1 MRLSRALL
9 KLLSIFFFA
18 IVHSSIALA
27 ADIEVG
33 ASCSLADAITAAN
46 TDAAVGGC
54 PAGGGADAISLT
66 GDITLDDEL
75 PDIETELTID
85 GKGFRIDGA
94 GKYRI
99 FYVNQSALTL
109 RDVTLESGRAEFGA
123 ALVNDG
129 GQVRISDSVI
139 QGNSAVMAAGAIY
152 NSETAKLWIEDT
164 DLIGN
169 SVIDPEGGGGAI
181 FNSKGEAHIA
191 RSRFKGN
198 TAKVAAAIY
207 TAGTI
212 YISESQFSA
221 NSASN
226 SGGVMVMHDGEAW
239 IVTSQFSE
247 NDSDWGGVFFVTS
260 GSLYSLENSF
270 ERNSAGFGG
279 VVYMEKD
286 ADIDCGSC
294 RFSDNEGSVGGAI
307 YNLGGSVSVNRSSF
321 SGHTSYDSGVIY
333 SARGEVRVASSVF
346 RGNKGGAI
354 KFSNGSLSVLKTA
367 FSNNSSAIGGAISSS
382 GKLTILQSDF
392 QGNSAEMGGAI
403 SHGSGDAYIDA
414 SMFQRNSAEDSGGAL
429 AFLGG
434 SLHIYNT
441 AINDSRAQHGAGVFA
456 GKTELHIV
464 NSSLSGNLS
473 EAGYGGGFF
482 INKGS
487 LVLRHVT
494 MVNNGAKT
502 GGGIF
507 TEDAQVDVIN
517 SIIAGSVSG
526 GDCVGALRT
535 SDNNL
540 IEDGSCDA
548 TLSGDPLL
556 GEMTPATEGGP
567 LAYFPLLPGS
577 PAIDKAECDEEI
589 PIDLLATPRPQG
601 AACDIGS
608 IEFIAATD

>member
-1 MRLSRALL
+1 MTPSIAILR
-9 KLLSIFFFA
+9 LLSIICFA
-18 IVHSSIALA
+18 SIHLSIVQA

-33 ASCSLADAITAAN
+33 ASCSLADAVTAAN

-54 PAGGGADAISLT
+54 PAGSGADTISLT
-66 GDITLDDEL
+66 GDISLDDEL
-75 PDIETELTID
+75 PDIETELSVN
-85 GKGFRIDGA
+85 GNGFRIDGA

-99 FYVNQSALTL
+99 FYVNKGALTL
-109 RDVTLESGRAEFGA
+109 KDVTLQSGQADFGA

-169 SVIDPEGGGGAI
+169 SVSEPEGGGGAI
-181 FNSKGEAHIA
+181 FNSDGEIHIE
-191 RSRFKGN
+191 RSRFNGN

-207 TAGTI
+207 SDGALN
-212 YISESQFSA
+212 ISESQFAA
-221 NSASN
+221 NSAGN
-226 SGGVMVMHDGEAW
+226 SGGVMLIRGGEVW
-239 IVTSQFSE
+239 IITSNFSD
-247 NDSDWGGVFFVTS
+247 NKSDWGGVFFVAS

-286 ADIDCGSC
+286 AEFDCGSC
-294 RFSDNEGSVGGAI
+294 RFIDNEGSVGGAI
-307 YNLGGSVSVNRSSF
+307 YSQGGSVSVNHSSF
-321 SGHTSYDSGVIY
+321 SRHTTYDSGVIY
-333 SARGEVRVASSVF
+333 SAGGEVRVANSAF
-346 RGNKGGAI
+346 RENTGGAI
-354 KFSNGSLSVLKTA
+354 RFRDGSLYVIKSA
-367 FSNNSSAIGGAISSS
+367 FSDNSAAVGGAISSD

-392 QGNSAEMGGAI
+392 VGNSADMGGAI
-403 SHGSGDAYIDA
+403 SHGSGEVYIDA
-414 SMFQRNSAEDSGGAL
+414 SVFQHNSAEDTGGAL
-429 AFLGG
+429 SFLGG
-434 SLHIYNT
+434 SLNMYNT
-441 AINDSRAQHGAGVFA
+441 VINDSRAQHGAGVFA
-456 GKTELHIV
+456 GKTQLYIT
-464 NSSLSGNLS
+464 NANLSGNLS

-482 INKGS
+482 INKGT

-494 MVNNGAKT
+494 MANNGAKT

-535 SDNNL
+535 SRNNL

-548 TLSGDPLL
+548 ALTGDPQL
-556 GEMTPATEGGP
+556 GDMRPASEDGP
-567 LAYFPLLPGS
+567 LVYFPLLPNS
-577 PAIDKAECDEEI
+577 PAIDQAECDEEI
-589 PIDLLATPRPQG
+589 PIDLVGTPRPQG
-601 AACDIGS
+601 DACDIGA
-608 IEFIAATD
+608 IEFAP